1 MPTIL
6 VVDDEPTIRT
16 LVRLTLEPHGYD
28 VVEAA
33 EGPTALAL
41 AEIHHPDLVLLDVA
55 LPHLSG
61 LEVARR
67 LGDRTPVLLLTGLS
81 TGDELEAVAGTAVL
95 GFVEKPFHP
104 AELARRVK
112 QTLESAAPATS

>member
-6 VVDDEPTIRT
+6 IVDDEPTIRT

-28 VVEAA
+28 VIEAA
-33 EGPTALAL
+33 EGATALELVAF
-41 AEIHHPDLVLLDVA
+41 HHPDLVLLDVA
-55 LPHLSG
+55 LPRLSG

-67 LGDRTPVLLLTGLS
+67 LGDSTPVLLLTGLS
-81 TGDELEAVAGTAVL
+81 SGEEFEAVVDTAVR

-104 AELARRVK
+104 IELARRV
-112 QTLESAAPATS
+112 QETLESVALAAF